1 VSIRNVKPDQVV
13 DALIAANW
21 NVVGE
26 RPGAYKRLAL
36 PGPSQHRHKLVIPLD
51 ESAPEFADMMGAAL
65 GQLEQL
71 MFDGRDAHRALH
83 RLDPDVYR

>member
-1 VSIRNVKPDQVV
+1 
-13 DALIAANW
+13 
-21 NVVGE
+21 
-26 RPGAYKRLAL
+26 
-36 PGPSQHRHKLVIPLD
+36 
-51 ESAPEFADMMGAAL
+51 MMGAAL